1 MKSLVVIGAMSLG
14 LLAAPVASAAPQP
27 WCQWTPD
34 LDTHSCDFIM
44 DVPPTGTLV
53 EGPGDWSTGETRTK
67 N

>member
-1 MKSLVVIGAMSLG
+1 MKSLVVIGAMSLV

-34 LDTHSCDFIM
+34 LDVNSCGLIVG
-44 DVPPTGTLV
+44 VPPTGQLV

-67 N
+67 